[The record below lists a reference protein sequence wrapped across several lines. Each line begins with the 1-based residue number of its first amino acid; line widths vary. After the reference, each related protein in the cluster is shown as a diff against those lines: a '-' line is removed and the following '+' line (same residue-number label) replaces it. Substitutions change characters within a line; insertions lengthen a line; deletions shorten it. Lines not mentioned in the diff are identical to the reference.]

1 MATKKNWLSKRR
13 IVIFLLSVC
22 TAVYWVVSKDA
33 KSYNSKLPGAI
44 VEILWLPMIILV
56 FALPLA
62 AIGLWAKDKFN
73 LRSIYLYTFLIGA
86 ATVTWIFT
94 RG

>member
-1 MATKKNWLSKRR
+1 MTTEKNWFSKRR
-13 IVIFLLSVC
+13 IVIFLLGVC
-22 TAVYWVVSKDA
+22 TAVFWVVSKDA
-33 KSYNSKLPGAI
+33 KSYSSKLPGAI

-62 AIGLWAKDKFN
+62 AIGLWAKDKFD
-73 LRSIYLYTFLIGA
+73 LRSIYFYTFLIGA
-86 ATVTWIFT
+86 ATVAWLFT